1 MSNPTV
7 VNVIGVGVYTPE
19 EAIELVS
26 RTGAKK
32 GNMRP
37 DKVFLSAVSAGCLLS
52 FACAVSIS
60 VTAAP
65 WYQQNAPGLIRMV
78 GALVFPLGLVMILY
92 VILLTGGWGSLIV
105 SLTRTAE
112 QPHRSRPVH
121 RDQHVHRR
129 GSASWPVIARQD
141 VASLVSLLLGKP
153 CWRALCHGPDI
164 WV

>member
-26 RTGAKK
+26 RAGVKK

-65 WYQQNAPGLIRMV
+65 WYQENAPGLIRMV
-78 GALVFPLGLVMILY
+78 GALVFPLGLVMVLC
-92 VILLTGGWGSLIV
+92 VG
-105 SLTRTAE
+105 
-112 QPHRSRPVH
+112 P
-121 RDQHVHRR
+121 
-129 GSASWPVIARQD
+129 
-141 VASLVSLLLGKP
+141 
-153 CWRALCHGPDI
+153 AL
-164 WV
+164 